1 MAAKKY
7 VINIKTYVTDR
18 KKWTIKKYLKKP
30 QTIFIKLKTDPVSA
44 IFAEELLDTKLLK
57 KIKKS
62 KYDIDKLLYKLVNLV
77 DSKSIFNEDNVP
89 TRTDY
94 AEKREIDRSTLYSFH
109 SSFQL
114 LHADVGN
121 LEFLGKEMLPS
132 PSLYL

>member
-30 QTIFIKLKTDPVSA
+30 KTIFIKLKTDPVSA

-57 KIKKS
+57 KFKKS

-77 DSKSIFNEDNVP
+77 DSKSIFNEDKAP

-94 AEKREIDRSTLYSFH
+94 VEKREIDRSTLYSFH

-121 LEFLGKEMLPS
+121 LEFLGKEILPS